1 MTNTLPK
8 EVETTIETWK
18 VELSG
23 LIFNMVNHRPDKRI
37 GFIPGYGDI
46 VKFVADELAVAE
58 ARGYKAGFEA
68 EKRLTL
74 SHQKD
79 IVIGYENIEK
89 NGLFEWDRTDINTKQ
104 LLENMKK
111 GNKYEHYKD
120 RTTRR

>member
-1 MTNTLPK
+1 MTKTLPK

-89 NGLFEWDRTDINTKQ
+89 NGLFEWDRRCTAFANGFR
-104 LLENMKK
+104 ESW
-111 GNKYEHYKD
+111 
-120 RTTRR
+120 